1 MNPLFNALFGTKQG
15 QIQPPLQQAVNSPS
29 QDWNALLNQIQANPA
44 EFLQRSGYSV
54 PDELMGNP
62 QATVMHLM
70 QTGQIN
76 SPMMQRIR
84 PMLNMLGIR

>member
-15 QIQPPLQQAVNSPS
+15 QIQPAVQQTVNP
-29 QDWNALLNQIQANPA
+29 QPHDWGALLGQIRANPA
-44 EFLQRSGYSV
+44 EFLQKSGYSV
-54 PDELMGNP
+54 PEEIMGNP

-84 PMLNMLGIR
+84 PMLQMMGMR